1 MLDLLP
7 NKMNKLCEKKKYG
20 VNLCFKSLEVS
31 FYFTADDTTLGKVK
45 SFFFSNL
52 VVQVAFLAVLVE
64 HIATFRIDEHR
75 SDKKSNIYRFLRDNS
90 DSISSLPIIVISILT
105 YFMLLVSFYTP

>member
-45 SFFFSNL
+45 SFFF
-52 VVQVAFLAVLVE
+52 Q
-64 HIATFRIDEHR
+64 I
-75 SDKKSNIYRFLRDNS
+75 
-90 DSISSLPIIVISILT
+90 
-105 YFMLLVSFYTP
+105 

>member
-20 VNLCFKSLEVS
+20 VNLCFKSFEVS

-45 SFFFSNL
+45 SFFFKFSS
-52 VVQVAFLAVLVE
+52 A
-64 HIATFRIDEHR
+64 
-75 SDKKSNIYRFLRDNS
+75 SC
-90 DSISSLPIIVISILT
+90 ISCCVGGTSRH
-105 YFMLLVSFYTP
+105 F

>member
-20 VNLCFKSLEVS
+20 VNLCFKSFEVS

-45 SFFFSNL
+45 SFFFF
-52 VVQVAFLAVLVE
+52 Q
-64 HIATFRIDEHR
+64 I
-75 SDKKSNIYRFLRDNS
+75 
-90 DSISSLPIIVISILT
+90 
-105 YFMLLVSFYTP
+105 